1 VALPVVVGPM
11 VAVRMLQ
18 LVVVM
23 VVVVV
28 AWMAVAAGRR
38 PRARARRALHDERLV
53 DFAATAAAAS
63 RRPG

>member
-23 VVVVV
+23 VVVV